1 MLSFV
6 PLCVCVFENKY
17 ILKNIVGKGGGNIIY
32 FPRPDEDFCWNNRYY
47 CSTTQ
52 CLKHAVGAS

>member
-17 ILKNIVGKGGGNIIY
+17 ILKNIVGKGGGGDGRREEILYI
-32 FPRPDEDFCWNNRYY
+32 FQDLMKIFAG
-47 CSTTQ
+47 TTGITVP
-52 CLKHAVGAS
+52 LLNA